1 MALAIEASHRQS
13 RHHSGKRPTMFL
25 MLVCTCLFTFAT
37 RTSDAQYPVPT
48 ARPHRHSNRYR
59 PDKPVLKDA
68 FYEDNRAIVRIRTT
82 YNATYSVSCNGVV
95 MDTHNLVLSDISC
108 IKYQGMANI
117 DARFVQVIAGEPNQE
132 ELYEVEQIFI
142 NKANPNDPSTELAL
156 LKLKQPI
163 PVSSGCVDL
172 KPPDMNMSFVPDIA
186 VRVIGYT
193 NNFELKENRTKV
205 SRRFPK
211 ESDKYVCTA
220 PSDYNESPG
229 SFLMK
234 GAPLIRP
241 VECNLRH
248 MIGILTRVD
257 TFFEGKQKSQDCFV
271 MINSQLR
278 WYNQVKM
285 LALGTL
291 AAKDDAG
298 SAAGQPNV
306 RVVTVDD

>member
-1 MALAIEASHRQS
+1 MMALANEARFRRRS
-13 RHHSGKRPTMFL
+13 L
-25 MLVCTCLFTFAT
+25 ALLALVCIQIIAFAVHNIH
-37 RTSDAQYPVPT
+37 AQYPVPT
-48 ARPHRHSNRYR
+48 AKPHRHSSRYK
-59 PDKPVLKDA
+59 PEKPVLKDA
-68 FYEDNRAIVRIRTT
+68 FYEDNRAIVRIKTT

-95 MDTHNLVLSDISC
+95 MDSHNLVLSDISC

-117 DARFVQVIAGEPNQE
+117 DARFVQVLAGEPHQE
-132 ELYEVEQIFI
+132 EVYEVEQIFI

-156 LKLKQPI
+156 LKLKHAI

-172 KPPDMNMSFVPDIA
+172 KPPDLNMSFVPDIA

-193 NNFELKENRTKV
+193 NNFELKENRTKISKRF
-205 SRRFPK
+205 SR

-220 PSDYNESPG
+220 PSDHNETPG
-229 SFLMK
+229 NFLMK

-257 TFFEGKQKSQDCFV
+257 TFFDSKQKSQDCFV

-285 LALGTL
+285 LATL
-291 AAKDDAG
+291 AAKTEASG
-298 SAAGQPNV
+298 ATSRPPV
-306 RVVTVDD
+306 VVVTVDD